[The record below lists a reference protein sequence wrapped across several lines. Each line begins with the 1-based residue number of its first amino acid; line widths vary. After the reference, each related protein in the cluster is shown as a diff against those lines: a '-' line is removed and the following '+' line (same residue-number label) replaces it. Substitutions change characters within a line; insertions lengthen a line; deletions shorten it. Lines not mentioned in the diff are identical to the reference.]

1 MPKLVVLYF
10 GAESPA
16 VALADAAAV
25 GASGVR
31 FTEVDVRV
39 GEDHSQPTTQRHRR
53 LESSGALQA
62 YAGIVIACEA
72 AAEMPM
78 ALDALL
84 RELERTPSETFLNT
98 VFGVAGGENTILA
111 GRVAALGGIIVGEP
125 RGETD
130 PEVRARQL
138 GVRVAKV
145 MGWVGHALGHEQGAA
160 ERHHHHQ

>member
-1 MPKLVVLYF
+1 MPKLVVVYF

-16 VALADAAAV
+16 AALADAAAA

-39 GEDHSQPTTQRHRR
+39 GDEHSQPTTGQHHR
-53 LESSGALQA
+53 LESSGTLEA

-72 AAEMPM
+72 AAEMPA

-98 VFGVAGGENTILA
+98 VFGVAGGENTVLA
-111 GRVAALGGIIVGEP
+111 GRVASLGGIIVGEP

-138 GVRVAKV
+138 GARVAKV
-145 MGWVGHALGHEQGAA
+145 VGWVAHALGHEQGAGD
-160 ERHHHHQ
+160 HHHHHS

>member
-31 FTEVDVRV
+31 FAEVDVRA
-39 GEDHSQPTTQRHRR
+39 GEEHSQPTSRRHRR

-72 AAEMPM
+72 AAEVPM

-84 RELERTPSETFLNT
+84 RELEATPTETFLNT
-98 VFGVAGGENTILA
+98 VFGVAGGENTVLT

-130 PEVRARQL
+130 PEARARQL

-145 MGWVGHALGHEQGAA
+145 TGWVGHALGHEHGATD
-160 ERHHHHQ
+160 HHHS

>member
-16 VALADAAAV
+16 AALADAAAV
-25 GASGVR
+25 GARGIR

-39 GEDHSQPTTQRHRR
+39 GDEHSQPTTQRHRR
-53 LESSGALQA
+53 LESAGALQA

-72 AAEMPM
+72 AAEMPT
-78 ALDALL
+78 ALDAVI
-84 RELERTPSETFLNT
+84 RELEGTPPDTFLNT
-98 VFGVAGGENTILA
+98 VFGVAGGENTVLA

-125 RGETD
+125 RGATD

-138 GVRVAKV
+138 GARVAKV
-145 MGWVGHALGHEQGAA
+145 MGWVGHALGHEQGTAD
-160 ERHHHHQ
+160 HHHDHP